1 MFNGRRYSFQPK
13 QDEFG
18 ILADVPY
25 LPLTLIYQKRS
36 LEVMGLLDTGASVN
50 VLPYNIGVQLGAIWE
65 EQKFSVTLSGNL
77 ANVEAKGLL
86 VLARVGE
93 FEAIHLAF
101 AWTKVSNI
109 PIILG
114 RTNFFTQFD
123 VCFYGAQLAFE
134 VCPKFK
140 DT

>member
-50 VLPYNIGVQLGAIWE
+50 VLPYNIGAQFV
-65 EQKFSVTLSGNL
+65 FM
-77 ANVEAKGLL
+77 
-86 VLARVGE
+86 
-93 FEAIHLAF
+93 
-101 AWTKVSNI
+101 
-109 PIILG
+109 G
-114 RTNFFTQFD
+114 RN
-123 VCFYGAQLAFE
+123 
-134 VCPKFK
+134 
-140 DT
+140 